1 MRRATVHGFFAIL
14 TSIFLLL
21 TLWQAYALKKNQSV
35 VDAIGNVPAKIS
47 DDYTD
52 DSAKTTSDKFD
63 ESYPEVL
70 LSKASALSAGGQFEP
85 AETLLVK
92 LIDQHRSEPVGQAAR
107 YNLANHYLRE
117 GLRRDQPGAKTR
129 PLVELA
135 KQRYRDVLLI
145 NPQNWNARHNLELAL
160 RVAPEI
166 AGGKKDKRPPIKSVD
181 VVVPDF
187 ILRDLP

>member
-1 MRRATVHGFFAIL
+1 M
-14 TSIFLLL
+14 
-21 TLWQAYALKKNQSV
+21 
-35 VDAIGNVPAKIS
+35 
-47 DDYTD
+47 
-52 DSAKTTSDKFD
+52 
-63 ESYPEVL
+63 
-70 LSKASALSAGGQFEP
+70 
-85 AETLLVK
+85 
-92 LIDQHRSEPVGQAAR
+92 
-107 YNLANHYLRE
+107 
-117 GLRRDQPGAKTR
+117 
-129 PLVELA
+129 ELA